1 MTGKSTALETERRIE
16 AARLEILEAED
27 PEWIVPNL
35 ALKFGVKERMARNYV
50 RAARKRIAAAAQF
63 AAVDMLAEHIAVRR
77 MLRKRSLEAGDTK
90 TALASAIDEAKLFN
104 LYPATKHEVM
114 LDWREEAKKHGIQ
127 NPDAILQQVIDTA
140 VARPDDAGGDD
151 GDSET
156 EGDGDE
162 AAPENG

>member
-1 MTGKSTALETERRIE
+1 
-16 AARLEILEAED
+16 
-27 PEWIVPNL
+27 
-35 ALKFGVKERMARNYV
+35 
-50 RAARKRIAAAAQF
+50 
-63 AAVDMLAEHIAVRR
+63 
-77 MLRKRSLEAGDTK
+77 
-90 TALASAIDEAKLFN
+90 
-104 LYPATKHEVM
+104 M

-162 AAPENG
+162 AAPEE